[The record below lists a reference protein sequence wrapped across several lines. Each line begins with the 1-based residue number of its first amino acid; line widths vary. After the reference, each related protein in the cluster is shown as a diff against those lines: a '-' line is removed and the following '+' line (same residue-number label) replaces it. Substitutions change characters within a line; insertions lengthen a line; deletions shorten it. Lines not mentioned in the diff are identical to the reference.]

1 MAAICESYQRS
12 FDAEKYHRLFYSLDP
27 SIASAAELPCLQQR
41 LSFLHEFYSQSGLQD
56 AAILEL
62 GAGPTVYTLISAVP
76 YAQRI
81 VLADISTSVLERI
94 RGWKERRPD
103 CLDFTALFKHVVQE
117 LEGKGSEETMAR
129 ENSLRDRIVELTKCD
144 FRDHSHP
151 LFQSTQFDVV
161 SVHFCL
167 HCSESADCYAD
178 HVKKLSSVLCPGGF
192 LLLSDCLEQTL
203 FTNLGNTA
211 EKIPY
216 PLCLTSDILL
226 DSLRQSGL
234 EITKQK
240 TLHRAS
246 GTEITTA
253 TKMMMVA
260 AKKPLINIQ

>member
-12 FDAEKYHRLFYSLDP
+12 FDAEKYHRVFYSLDP

-41 LSFLHEFYSQSGLQD
+41 LSFLHEFYSQSRLQNSE
-56 AAILEL
+56 ILEL

-94 RGWKERRPD
+94 RGWKECRPD

-129 ENSLRDRIVELTKCD
+129 ENSLRDIIKEVTKCD

-167 HCSESADCYAD
+167 DCSESADCYTT
-178 HVKKLSSVLCPGGF
+178 HVKKLSSVLRPGGF
-192 LLLSDCLEQTL
+192 LLQTL
-203 FTNLGNTA
+203 FTVLGNTA